1 MLEQNIFGE
10 VFEESN
16 GDNERQ
22 MTVQSYVDVDGEEK
36 DIAFK

>member
-1 MLEQNIFGE
+1 VLEQNIFGE
-10 VFEESN
+10 VFEES
-16 GDNERQ
+16 NERQ